1 MHKKRNKAKG
11 ESTVIG
17 KGTTINGPV
26 VSDAIIMRVDGVING
41 EVTTDGDIIVGCDGI
56 IVGDIK
62 AHSLILAGKIE
73 GNVELQYRLEMEA
86 NGILK
91 GDVNTLLLSIDETAV
106 LNGTINMAMAVN
118 TMKDD
123 KEAYK
128 AEAKASDQKNADA
141 KVEEKKASVQ
151 KTDADKADDKK
162 AKNQA

>member
-1 MHKKRNKAKG
+1 MHKKKNKAKG

-73 GNVELQYRLEMEA
+73 GNVDLQYRLEMEA
-86 NGILK
+86 KGTLM
-91 GDVNTLLLSIDETAV
+91 GDVNTSLLSIDETAV

-118 TMKDD
+118 TKKDD
-123 KEAYK
+123 KEACQP
-128 AEAKASDQKNADA
+128 E
-141 KVEEKKASVQ
+141 
-151 KTDADKADDKK
+151 DKDSDKK
-162 AKNQA
+162 AVEVKDEDKKTKN

>member
-17 KGTTINGPV
+17 KGTTINGTV

-41 EVTTDGDIIVGCDGI
+41 DVTTDGDIIVGCDGI

-73 GNVELQYRLEMEA
+73 GNVDLQYRLEMEA
-86 NGILK
+86 KGTLM
-91 GDVNTLLLSIDETAV
+91 GDVNTSLLSIDETAV

-118 TMKDD
+118 TKKDD

-128 AEAKASDQKNADA
+128 PEDKNSDKMA
-141 KVEEKKASVQ
+141 VEVKDENKK
-151 KTDADKADDKK
+151 D
-162 AKNQA
+162 

>member
-1 MHKKRNKAKG
+1 MHKKKNKAKG

-26 VSDAIIMRVDGVING
+26 GSDAAIMRVNGRLNG

-73 GNVELQYRLEMEA
+73 GNVDLQYRLEMEA
-86 NGILK
+86 KGTLM
-91 GDVNTLLLSIDETAV
+91 GDVNTSLLSIDETAV

-128 AEAKASDQKNADA
+128 PEDKNSDKMA
-141 KVEEKKASVQ
+141 VEVKDENKK
-151 KTDADKADDKK
+151 D
-162 AKNQA
+162 

>member
-1 MHKKRNKAKG
+1 MHKKKNKAKG

-73 GNVELQYRLEMEA
+73 GNVDLQYRLEMEA
-86 NGILK
+86 KGTLM
-91 GDVNTLLLSIDETAV
+91 GDVNTSLLSIDETAV

-128 AEAKASDQKNADA
+128 PEDKNSDKMA
-141 KVEEKKASVQ
+141 VEVKDENKK
-151 KTDADKADDKK
+151 D
-162 AKNQA
+162 

>member
-1 MHKKRNKAKG
+1 MHKKKNKAKG

-73 GNVELQYRLEMEA
+73 GNVDLQYRLEMEA
-86 NGILK
+86 KGTLM
-91 GDVNTLLLSIDETAV
+91 GDVNTSLLSIDETAV

-123 KEAYK
+123 KEASK
-128 AEAKASDQKNADA
+128 PEDKNSDKMA
-141 KVEEKKASVQ
+141 VEVKDENKK
-151 KTDADKADDKK
+151 D
-162 AKNQA
+162 

>member
-1 MHKKRNKAKG
+1 MHKKKNKAKG

-86 NGILK
+86 KGTLM
-91 GDVNTLLLSIDETAV
+91 GDVNTSLLSIDETAV

-128 AEAKASDQKNADA
+128 P
-141 KVEEKKASVQ
+141 EEKDS
-151 KTDADKADDKK
+151 DKK
-162 AKNQA
+162 AVEVKDEDKKTKN

>member
-1 MHKKRNKAKG
+1 MHKKKNKAKG

-73 GNVELQYRLEMEA
+73 GNVDLQYRLEMEA
-86 NGILK
+86 KGTLM
-91 GDVNTLLLSIDETAV
+91 GDVNTSLLSIDETAV

-118 TMKDD
+118 TKKDD
-123 KEAYK
+123 KEACK
-128 AEAKASDQKNADA
+128 PE
-141 KVEEKKASVQ
+141 
-151 KTDADKADDKK
+151 DKDSDKK
-162 AKNQA
+162 AVEVKDEDKKTKN

>member
-1 MHKKRNKAKG
+1 MHKKKNKAKG

-73 GNVELQYRLEMEA
+73 GNVDLQYRLEMEA
-86 NGILK
+86 KGTLM
-91 GDVNTLLLSIDETAV
+91 GDVNTSLLSIDETAV

-118 TMKDD
+118 T
-123 KEAYK
+123 
-128 AEAKASDQKNADA
+128 QK
-141 KVEEKKASVQ
+141 
-151 KTDADKADDKK
+151 DDKK
-162 AKNQA
+162 AYKPEDKNSDKKAVEVKDENKKD